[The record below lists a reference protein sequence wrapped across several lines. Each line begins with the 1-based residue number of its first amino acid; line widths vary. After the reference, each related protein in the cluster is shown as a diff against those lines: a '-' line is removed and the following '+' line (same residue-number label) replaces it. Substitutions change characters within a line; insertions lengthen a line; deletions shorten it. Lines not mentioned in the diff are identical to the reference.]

1 MKKSVTML
9 LAIMMV
15 IAILAVPAA
24 AETICISLWQ
34 LQHTDFHCDELH
46 P

>member
-15 IAILAVPAA
+15 IAILAVPAS
-24 AETICISLWQ
+24 AET
-34 LQHTDFHCDELH
+34 TYKE
-46 P
+46 